1 MEYQGED
8 LIIVT
13 GAPGSRWSGAIRM
26 LSLICKDINLSDNK
40 NNFVYRKKVDGQVVG
55 WHRGAY
61 WGPDNPVGHKFDVLD
76 TLTKEEIIQEF
87 RAPFTDWDYGTKII
101 KSHWFS
107 YHLPLLKELFPKARF
122 WSFYDT
128 TQECFNWWKHVGGWD
143 ITYPI
148 YTWYKNDERMLQQIA
163 IECDN
168 IKNNFDLKR
177 YHGWKETATAL
188 GFSHDM
194 RTNSEMYEID
204 PDFSDIHQYDSEEVF
219 DAFLNVIFNRKEM
232 GIINP
237 AM

>member
-8 LIIVT
+8 LNIVT

-26 LSLICKDINLSDNK
+26 ISLICKDINLSDNK

-87 RAPFTDWDYGTKII
+87 KAPFSDWDYGTKII

-128 TQECFNWWKHVGGWD
+128 PQECFNWWKHF
-143 ITYPI
+143 TNFFI
-148 YTWYKNDERMLQQIA
+148 YSFYLFHSKIRI
-163 IECDN
+163 CC
-168 IKNNFDLKR
+168 
-177 YHGWKETATAL
+177 
-188 GFSHDM
+188 FS
-194 RTNSEMYEID
+194 SF
-204 PDFSDIHQYDSEEVF
+204 FSV
-219 DAFLNVIFNRKEM
+219 LC
-232 GIINP
+232 
-237 AM
+237 